1 MDKEN
6 TLRWWDLPA
15 AIILIVAL
23 LTAATRLVVTDWTDY
38 LYLAQNLALLGVV
51 SGLAIGQSRFSPR
64 IAAFFAISYGAFA
77 VPWQLGST
85 LGTGIPWTERLFIL
99 SSRLNIVIDQLI
111 KHEVVQDSLLF
122 IVLMSVLFWV
132 LGVHAGY
139 TLTRYGVAWQAVLP
153 TGLALFVIHSFDA
166 IITRRA
172 WYLAIYLFFS
182 LVLVAR
188 SAYLQHHKRW
198 QDSRTA
204 LPPHLGLDFI
214 RFTLLAAAV
223 LVIFAWTV
231 PALAESL
238 SVAER
243 AWQPVRHAWNI
254 TRDRF
259 DEAFASLRSTV
270 GVVSDYYGSSLMLG
284 RGNLLTDAEVF
295 RVKPPDDA
303 PPGQRYYWR
312 ARVVDY
318 YFNSGWD
325 TTSEVLTPFDP
336 EGGTLVLPETTSRFR
351 GLFDFVPANHVSTVF
366 VPGQPEWMNKPA
378 TVEHYR
384 NPDGT
389 MDVAMFRASPVIRA
403 GNPYQVQASVGNFT
417 VKQLRDAANE
427 EYPDWILQRYL
438 QLPDN
443 ITPRTRE
450 LAMAI
455 TEGIDNPYDK
465 VVAITN
471 FLRTN
476 IVYTRTVPEQP
487 NNQEAIDWFL
497 FDLKQGFCNYYAS
510 AEVILLRAIGI
521 PARYAV
527 GFAQGERLDN
537 GWYVVRQRDAHAWP
551 EVYFPTLGWV
561 EFEPTAAQPAI
572 SRRLGEDPNAVAERN
587 PSLDRARNER
597 LAELLQ
603 QEQGEGAGNVSLD
616 QFAPQPDPWWQAVM
630 RLGAYLVGTVILV
643 ALAWGTVRYRF
654 NLPSVPDLISSG
666 LVKMGLQP
674 PQQLRDWSDR
684 GLGKFTNLRLP
695 PLPVLIERVMVRLG
709 LRPPSFLAAWAYQ
722 ASLPPLS
729 RSYMEINRALARLG
743 DQPYHSATPTERVTA
758 LSTLLPPA
766 DPPARRLLQEYE
778 RETFSRERA
787 DLPEANRAA
796 GEIRSLSYR
805 ASLRKMLTELLN
817 KVQRKEQTSRSRSL
831 LRW

>member
-6 TLRWWDLPA
+6 TFRWWDIPA
-15 AIILIVAL
+15 ATLLLVAL

-38 LYLAQNLALLGVV
+38 LYLAQNLALLGGV

-64 IAAFFAISYGAFA
+64 LAAFFAISYGAFA
-77 VPWQLGST
+77 IPWQLGST
-85 LGTGIPWTERLFIL
+85 LGTDIPWTERLFIL
-99 SSRLNIVIDQLI
+99 SSRLDVVINQLI
-111 KHEVVQDSLLF
+111 RHEVVQDSLLF

-188 SAYLQHHKRW
+188 CAYLQHHKRW
-198 QDSRTA
+198 QNSRTA

-214 RFTLLAAAV
+214 RFTLLAAAI

-238 SVAER
+238 PAAQR
-243 AWQPVRHAWNI
+243 AWQPIRQAWNI

-295 RVKPPDDA
+295 RVKPPEDA

-325 TTSEVLTPFDP
+325 TTSEVLTVFDP
-336 EGGTLVLPETTSRFR
+336 QDTFLVLPETNDRFH

-366 VPGQPEWMNKPA
+366 VPGQPEWMNKPG
-378 TVEHYR
+378 TIEHYV

-389 MDVAMFRASPVIRA
+389 MDVAMFRANPVIRA
-403 GNPYQVQASVGNFT
+403 GNPYQVRASVSNFT

-427 EYPDWILQRYL
+427 EYPDWILERYL

-450 LAMAI
+450 LAAAI
-455 TEGIDNPYDK
+455 TEGIENPYDK

-476 IVYTRTVPEQP
+476 IQYSRTVPEQP
-487 NNQEAIDWFL
+487 RNQEAIDWFL

-510 AEVILLRAIGI
+510 AEVILLRSIGI

-551 EVYFPTLGWV
+551 EVYFPNLGWV
-561 EFEPTAAQPAI
+561 EFEPTASQPAI
-572 SRRLGEDPNAVAERN
+572 SRRLGEDPAANNERD
-587 PSLDRARNER
+587 PSLERSRNER

-603 QEQGEGAGNVSLD
+603 QEPGQGAGNVNLD
-616 QFAPQPDPWWQAVM
+616 QFAPQPDPWWQTAT
-630 RLGAYLVGTVILV
+630 RLGAYLVGTVILLV
-643 ALAWGTVRYRF
+643 LAWQAVRYRF
-654 NLPSVPDLISSG
+654 NLLSVPEMISAG
-666 LVKMGLQP
+666 LMKIGFQP
-674 PQQLRDWSDR
+674 PQKLRDWANSNS
-684 GLGKFTNLRLP
+684 GKVTKLRLP
-695 PLPVLIERVMVRLG
+695 PLPVLIESIMVRLG
-709 LRPPSFLAAWAYQ
+709 LRPPAFLSDWAYQ
-722 ASLPPLS
+722 ASLPPLA

-743 DQPYHSATPTERVTA
+743 DQPYYSATPTERVIA
-758 LSTLLPPA
+758 LSNLLPPA

-778 RETFSRERA
+778 RETFSRENA
-787 DLPEANRAA
+787 DLPEATRAA
-796 GEIRSLSYR
+796 GEIRNLSYR
-805 ASLRKMLTELLN
+805 AFLKKTLTGLLN
-817 KVQRKEQTSRSRSL
+817 KVQRKESTDRSRSI